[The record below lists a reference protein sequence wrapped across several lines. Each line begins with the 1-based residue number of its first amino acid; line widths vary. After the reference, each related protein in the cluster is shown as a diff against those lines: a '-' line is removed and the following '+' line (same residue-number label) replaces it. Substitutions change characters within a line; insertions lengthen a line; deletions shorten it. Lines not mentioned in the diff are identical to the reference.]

1 MISVLISALEMLD
14 FSSFSGRRFPRTG
27 VWKKGKKGN
36 GRKRKSNYLY
46 DSMISIPN
54 YYPIF
59 SFLLSKLKSLKISL
73 PRTNFPFFFFL
84 DNPRIIERSSM
95 RRRGREL
102 PLLAGNRASQLA
114 RGGVASADPPLWRRV
129 FSRRC
134 SRRVENVFSSAISSA
149 PSENAFVGGVC
160 AASRPPRE
168 LADVKTE
175 VRP

>member
-14 FSSFSGRRFPRTG
+14 FSSFSSWRFPRTG

-54 YYPIF
+54 HYLIF

-73 PRTNFPFFFFL
+73 PRTNFPFFFL

-95 RRRGREL
+95 RRRERGTS
-102 PLLAGNRASQLA
+102 LLAGNR
-114 RGGVASADPPLWRRV
+114 VAVGPGRR
-129 FSRRC
+129 RLRW
-134 SRRVENVFSSAISSA
+134 SSAL
-149 PSENAFVGGVC
+149 
-160 AASRPPRE
+160 ASRFLAALFAKGGERFLVGHFIGTEWKRVCRRRLRSQPPASR
-168 LADVKTE
+168 VG
-175 VRP
+175 RR